1 MRYLNY
7 TFSRMGA
14 FFICTG
20 IVTYTYLSFG
30 MNFQRGIKKANV
42 VKL

>member
-7 TFSRMGA
+7 TFSRMGS
-14 FFICTG
+14 FFMSAG

-30 MNFQRGIKKANV
+30 MNFQRGIKKA
-42 VKL
+42 KTIQL